1 MVNFVSDAE
10 AHSGGG
16 IEEREKMDTGD
27 ALYQTWVKHRG
38 CQLLLGHGH
47 MNSGVSARA

>member
-16 IEEREKMDTGD
+16 IEEREKMDTGGV
-27 ALYQTWVKHRG
+27 LYQTRAKHRG

-47 MNSGVSARA
+47 MNSGVSAHA